1 MFVISPNATEMLE
14 KESIMKQLE
23 SESRELKEE
32 LNSYQFEYD
41 ELCKKLG
48 DVQEENKLVSRDIE
62 WLNRESSMK
71 DKLLSEKVDMI
82 NNLLQKV
89 STTSIPL
96 DNSDKS
102 VTVNQSNQ
110 SIPNLPDSRNHHII
124 HLIGDS
130 LIKPV
135 IPELLFPSD
144 FKAEIKKTQC
154 FVFDEVN
161 NFTPDPQAKIVVV
174 HCGTNDIANCSNIND
189 SLTLA
194 KNRLLL
200 LKEKLPSSA
209 IMMYSMVA
217 PRGDSADLQVKE
229 FHAHMLLFCNKHHI
243 LLCDHNNL
251 VQRYGII
258 SRFFSQDKV
267 HLSEKGNKV
276 FSTNLSYAIRTAL
289 KIPVI
294 RRGRDLRPLPPPPPT
309 QS

>member
-1 MFVISPNATEMLE
+1 M
-14 KESIMKQLE
+14 
-23 SESRELKEE
+23 
-32 LNSYQFEYD
+32 
-41 ELCKKLG
+41 
-48 DVQEENKLVSRDIE
+48 
-62 WLNRESSMK
+62 
-71 DKLLSEKVDMI
+71 
-82 NNLLQKV
+82 

-102 VTVNQSNQ
+102 ATVNQSNQ
-110 SIPNLPDSRNHHII
+110 SIPNVPDSRNHHII

-130 LIKPV
+130 LIRPV

-189 SLTLA
+189 ALTLA
-194 KNRLLL
+194 QNSLLL

-217 PRGDSADLQVKE
+217 PRGDSADLLVKE
-229 FHAHMLLFCNKHHI
+229 FNAHMLLFCNKHHI

-251 VQRYGII
+251 VQRDGII

-267 HLSEKGNKV
+267 HLSEEGNKV

-294 RRGRDLRPLPPPPPT
+294 PKRKRSNTPPRRANRGQRRYYRGRGGYRGLDNYNNGSHEGSR
-309 QS
+309 